1 LFWVEKI
8 YRSVEYFMKI
18 WFENFTIGMVI
29 VLIAGC
35 HPASNSHAAVIPQ
48 NDASKVIVSEV
59 TQPNEKIESKRFQ
72 EIPASAV
79 PESLIKIIGES
90 CQGLAPP
97 ECRKHFLENGAGWLG
112 DLNDDGQPEYVLRAT
127 DFGGTGGEPYFIFQK
142 SNDAWVP
149 LANNLG
155 PQGFIG
161 FIGIIGI
168 IGIPRFEILQT
179 IRDGFHDFRIGVTT
193 FCKWNGKSYV
203 FYEQKDWE
211 QLKPESIHVETI
223 HDLDLLWKVRYSGKT
238 QFRLE
243 PDWFNGEPYWGSN
256 VELEDTELGLK
267 WVATFKG
274 GVYAIQKGKSFLLMP
289 RPEYGGARKLE
300 LNGEWLLIY
309 AGVFIDKEKKK
320 MDVLAVAKYNRK
332 SGELII
338 EHDLE

>member
-1 LFWVEKI
+1 
-8 YRSVEYFMKI
+8 MKI
-18 WFENFTIGMVI
+18 CFVNFAVGMVI

-35 HPASNSHAAVIPQ
+35 QPDSNSQAAVTPQ
-48 NDASKVIVSEV
+48 NDAPQIIVSEGK
-59 TQPNEKIESKRFQ
+59 QSNEKVAKKIGSESFQ
-72 EIPASAV
+72 EVPASAV
-79 PESLIKIIGES
+79 PDSLIKIVEES
-90 CQGLAPP
+90 CQGLEPP
-97 ECRKHFLENGAGWLG
+97 ECRKYFLENGAGWLG

-161 FIGIIGI
+161 I

-179 IRDGFHDFRIGVTT
+179 IRDGFHDFRIGLTT

-211 QLKPESIHVETI
+211 QLKPESFHVETI
-223 HDLDLLWKVRYSGKT
+223 HDLDLLWKIRYSGKK
-238 QFRLE
+238 QFRLD
-243 PDWFNGEPYWGSN
+243 PDWFNGEPDWSSN
-256 VELEDTELGLK
+256 VELDDAELGLK

-309 AGVFIDKEKKK
+309 ADVFIDKEKKK